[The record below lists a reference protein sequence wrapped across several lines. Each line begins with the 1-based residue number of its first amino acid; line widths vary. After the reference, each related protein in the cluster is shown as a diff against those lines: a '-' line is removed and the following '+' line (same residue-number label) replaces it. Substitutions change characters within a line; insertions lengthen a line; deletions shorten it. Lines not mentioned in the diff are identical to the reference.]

1 MIRLQQYYLGYR
13 RLGFSRLDAFRFA
26 WLVVT
31 AGVKPIP
38 IRATTNRWP
47 NDRY

>member
-1 MIRLQQYYLGYR
+1 MIRFEQYYLEYR
-13 RLGFSRLDAFRFA
+13 RVGFSRLDAFRFA

-38 IRATTNRWP
+38 IRSTNRWP
-47 NDRY
+47 SARY